1 MVKVSVSPGSH
12 DPQVTWHEKTVTAIS
27 HKTRQ
32 YRQYRAI
39 LRIIAGIARY
49 CRYCA
54 LSEYISSI
62 ARPCHNWRFRQCPQS
77 CRIFLH
83 FC

>member
-1 MVKVSVSPGSH
+1 MRCHGWSCDV
-12 DPQVTWHEKTVTAIS
+12 AIF
-27 HKTRQ
+27 
-32 YRQYRAI
+32 
-39 LRIIAGIARY
+39 RIIAGIARY

-77 CRIFLH
+77 CRIFYT
-83 FC
+83 FAD

>member
-1 MVKVSVSPGSH
+1 MRCHGWSCNVVNILQ
-12 DPQVTWHEKTVTAIS
+12 DLAIS

-32 YRQYRAI
+32 YWQYRAI
-39 LRIIAGIARY
+39 FRIIAGIARY
-49 CRYCA
+49 CRYCV
-54 LSEYISSI
+54 LSEYISGI

-83 FC
+83 FY